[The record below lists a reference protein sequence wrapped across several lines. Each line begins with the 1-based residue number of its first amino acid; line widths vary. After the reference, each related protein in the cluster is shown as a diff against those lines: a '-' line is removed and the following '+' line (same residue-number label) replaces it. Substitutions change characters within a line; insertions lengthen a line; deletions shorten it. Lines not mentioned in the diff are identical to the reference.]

1 MEHLIPEGQAWTF
14 QPTAFLDDAEKTRYI
29 QPDYHVP
36 DEQKLKSSSYLVI
49 SAPGAVGKSA
59 FGNYLKTAKNAMLWD
74 LAKLRLG
81 SNTFIGSVLQAV
93 GAAQLSEFLASVAA
107 GNTTL
112 VFDAID
118 EAELHSGW
126 SGVQDFLKE
135 VIQYTPRARPASVIF
150 LARRDT
156 AEMLDLALA
165 DLVPSDRMYA
175 TAGIGFF
182 PKDRAIEF
190 ILSYI
195 ESAKGSAFVQRNE
208 NVLRAKS
215 SEALSLSVAA
225 SGDELRTSGWSSVEQ
240 ERFFGYA
247 PVLQTVGKLLSESEN
262 PYTLSFEGSGAGYA
276 SIVAEILEKILDR
289 EKDKL
294 AGAVT
299 QRFPKERDQLA
310 VLYSREDQQARILGL
325 LTSDNDAAYSLPPLV
340 SPQIAADVVD
350 MLRGFL
356 PQHPFLDGSRFAGPA
371 FRDYVLAHALTS
383 TDRRFSAELWIDDA
397 QPLYTPILASL
408 YHSAGSGTADA
419 SDAELLYESAN
430 AGALNGQSSL
440 LMFLS
445 ELTPG
450 KLTLE
455 IASDEADPLGE
466 RLVFEASIP
475 DDVRFLR
482 RLNNAQIIVESS
494 LVLGRREQAFDI
506 SESEVQA
513 KSIRIE
519 SNRISVRS
527 ETGRPTHIESVDAV
541 VAPPTLKVDVQ
552 TQGLLTVSWPG
563 SKSYPWTA
571 YFTESR
577 AQSSNVDARTTLHV
591 IARILGWFRKDRRKE
606 YGRYRDLIV
615 KHVVGQSPTARY
627 ALGFIDHIGAL
638 SESGNLFFI
647 DADIL
652 DDHEVSWQKIQ
663 SGTVSQ
669 RAIESVENYLRATP
683 QPPQF

>member
-1 MEHLIPEGQAWTF
+1 MDHLIPEGQAWTF
-14 QPTAFLDDAEKTRYI
+14 QRTAFLEDPEETRYI

-36 DEQKLKSSSYLVI
+36 DEQEVKSSPYLVI

-59 FGNYLKTAKNAMLWD
+59 FGNHLKRAKNAMLWN

-93 GAAQLSEFLASVAA
+93 GPSQLPEFLASIAA

-118 EAELHSGW
+118 EAEMHSGW
-126 SGVQDFLKE
+126 SGVQDFLTE
-135 VIQYTPRARPASVIF
+135 VIQYTPNARAASVIF

-165 DLVPSDRMYA
+165 DLVPSGRTYA
-175 TAGIGFF
+175 TVGIGFF
-182 PKDRAIEF
+182 PRERAIEF

-195 ESAKGSAFVQRNE
+195 ENAKGSTYVQRNE
-208 NVLRAKS
+208 SVLRSKA
-215 SEALSLSVAA
+215 SEALSLSVAPIDSDPRA
-225 SGDELRTSGWSSVEQ
+225 SGWNSAEQ

-262 PYTLSFEGSGAGYA
+262 PYTLSFNGSGAGYA
-276 SIVAEILEKILDR
+276 SIVTEILERILDR
-289 EKDKL
+289 EKEKL
-294 AGAVT
+294 GNAVV
-299 QRFPKERDQLA
+299 QRFPNEQEQL
-310 VLYSREDQQARILGL
+310 VGLYSREDQQARILGL
-325 LTSDNDAAYSLPPLV
+325 LTSDDDAAYSLPPKI
-340 SPQIAADVVD
+340 SPQIAVEVVD

-356 PQHPFLDGSRFAGPA
+356 PQHPFLDGARFAGPA
-371 FRDYVLAHALTS
+371 FRDYVLAHGLTS
-383 TDRRFSAELWIDDA
+383 ADRRFSSELWIDMA

-408 YHSAGSGTADA
+408 YHAAGSGEADA
-419 SDAELLYESAN
+419 NDAELLYESAN
-430 AGALNGQSSL
+430 AGALNGQSGL

-445 ELTPG
+445 EQSPG
-450 KLTLE
+450 RLALE
-455 IASDEADPLGE
+455 IASDESDPLGE
-466 RLVFEASIP
+466 RLVFDASIP
-475 DDVRFLR
+475 AEVRFLR
-482 RLNNAQIIVESS
+482 RLNNAQVIVTSS
-494 LVLGRREQAFDI
+494 VVLGRRDQGFDI

-527 ETGRPTHIESVDAV
+527 ETGRPTHIEATEAV
-541 VAPPTLKVDVQ
+541 VAPPTLKVDLQ
-552 TQGLLTVSWPG
+552 AKGLLTVSWPG
-563 SKSYPWTA
+563 SKNYPWTA
-571 YFTESR
+571 YSVESR
-577 AQSSNVDARTTLHV
+577 AQDANVNAETTLHV
-591 IARILGWFRKDRRKE
+591 VARILGWFRKDRRKE

-615 KHVVGQSPTARY
+615 KHVVGQSTTARY
-627 ALGFIDHIGAL
+627 ALGFIEHIGAL

-647 DADIL
+647 DTNIL
-652 DDHEVSWQKIQ
+652 DSYEVSWQKIQ

-669 RAIESVENYLRATP
+669 RAIDAVESYLRDTP